1 LSIQHETGVANGS
14 EIGREAMLARAARVI
29 PNGALTARTAL
40 HDLIVRSQ
48 GAYLWNSDG
57 KRYIDYLLSGG
68 AIVVGHCDPR
78 VNRAVVRAAASCDLN
93 WVGPQPGEVELAES
107 ICEVMP
113 CAEKV
118 NFFETGGEAL
128 LQAVRLARA
137 VTGRRR
143 LLSFHGAHNNVG
155 ADIGVVPRLGYADGS
170 VHPLELGSVGPHVN
184 GDIIFR
190 DWNDLQAA
198 RSVFAGLGSEISA
211 VVCEP
216 YVHSF
221 GCVAP
226 AQGFLEGLRELCSR
240 HGSLLVFDEL
250 KTSFRAHLGGYQ
262 AVCNVTPDM
271 AVFGNAIGNGW
282 TLAGLAGRTDL
293 MDDLGR
299 KARTYPS
306 PRARPYALAAGLATF
321 EILKDGGI
329 DRLNEL
335 GDRMRT
341 GLMEVVLATD
351 VEACVVGLGSNW
363 TLYFRAG
370 TPTNYKEAVH
380 GNDHGRAR
388 AYWIAMVDEGIVEP
402 TLPPGDRRLC
412 VATSEEDID
421 ITIEAASRAL
431 QRASSARYDG
441 STSAGN
447 VNEERG

>member
-1 LSIQHETGVANGS
+1 LSIQRETGVANGS
-14 EIGREAMLARAARVI
+14 EIDREAMLARAARVI
-29 PNGALTARTAL
+29 PNSALTARIAL
-40 HDLIVRSQ
+40 RDLIVRSQ
-48 GAYLWNSDG
+48 GAYLWSSDG

-68 AIVVGHCDPR
+68 AIVIGHSDPR
-78 VNRAVVRAAASCDLN
+78 VNRAVARAAASCDLN
-93 WVGPQPGEVELAES
+93 WVGPQPGEVELAEA

-118 NFFETGGEAL
+118 SFFETGAEAL
-128 LQAVRLARA
+128 LRAVQLARK

-143 LLSFHGAHNNVG
+143 LLSFHGAHHNVG
-155 ADIGVVPRLGYADGS
+155 ADIGVVARFGYPDGS
-170 VHPLELGSVGPHVN
+170 IHPLELDSAGPHVN
-184 GDIIFR
+184 GDTIFR

-198 RSVFAGLGSEISA
+198 RSVFAGLGSEIAA

-226 AQGFLEGLRELCSR
+226 TRGFLEGLRELCSR
-240 HGSLLVFDEL
+240 HGTLLVFDEL
-250 KTSFRAHLGGYQ
+250 KTSFRVHLGGYH
-262 AVCNVTPDM
+262 AISNVTPDV

-293 MDDLGR
+293 MDELGG
-299 KARTYPS
+299 KARKYPS
-306 PRARPYALAAGLATF
+306 GYGSPCANPYTLAAGLATL

-351 VEACVVGLGSNW
+351 IEACVVGLGSNW
-363 TLYFRAG
+363 TLYFRAEP
-370 TPTNYKEAVH
+370 PTNYKEAVH
-380 GNDHGRAR
+380 GNDHPRAR
-388 AYWIAMVDEGIVEP
+388 AYWSAMVDEGILEP

-412 VATSEEDID
+412 IATSEEDID
-421 ITIEAASRAL
+421 MTIEAASRAL
-431 QRASSARYDG
+431 QRASSAL
-441 STSAGN
+441 
-447 VNEERG
+447 

>member
-1 LSIQHETGVANGS
+1 LTIQRESGVANGS
-14 EIGREAMLARAARVI
+14 EMDREAMLARAARVI
-29 PNGALTARTAL
+29 PNGALTARIAL
-40 HDLIVRSQ
+40 RDLIVRSQ

-57 KRYIDYLLSGG
+57 KRYIDYLLAGG
-68 AIVVGHCDPR
+68 AIVIGHCDPR

-93 WVGPQPGEVELAES
+93 WVGPQPGEVELAEA

-118 NFFETGGEAL
+118 SFLETGAEAL
-128 LQAVRLARA
+128 LRAVQLARA
-137 VTGRRR
+137 VTGRTR
-143 LLSFHGAHNNVG
+143 LLRFHGAHNNVD
-155 ADIGVVPRLGYADGS
+155 AEIGVVARLGYPGGP
-170 VHPLELGSVGPHVN
+170 VHPLELDAAGPHVN

-198 RSVFAGLGSEISA
+198 RSVFAGLGSEIA
-211 VVCEP
+211 AIICEP

-226 AQGFLEGLRELCSR
+226 TPGFLEGLRELCSR
-240 HGSLLVFDEL
+240 HGTLLVFDEL
-250 KTSFRAHLGGYQ
+250 KTSFRVHLGGYQ
-262 AVCNVTPDM
+262 AVCNVTPDV

-306 PRARPYALAAGLATF
+306 GYGSLCARPYGLAAGLATF
-321 EILKDGGI
+321 QILKDGGI
-329 DRLNEL
+329 DHLNEL

-341 GLMEVVLATD
+341 GLMEAVLATD

-363 TLYFRAG
+363 TLYFRSG

-380 GNDHGRAR
+380 GNDHPRAQ
-388 AYWIAMVDEGIVEP
+388 AYWSAMVDEGILEP
-402 TLPPGDRRLC
+402 PLPPGDRRLC

-421 ITIEAASRAL
+421 MSIEAASRAL
-431 QRASSARYDG
+431 QRASSAL
-441 STSAGN
+441 
-447 VNEERG
+447 